1 MGIVWEVSAMPT
13 DFSMHPEH
21 VMGLFSNIL
30 EKLGI
35 GKDHAPAAPPPITP
49 AGTGPIGGVRPP
61 VAAAPTPIP
70 VVDVVAELAR
80 RAAATP
86 QKLNWETSIVDLL
99 KLLDMDSSLAAR
111 KELANEMG
119 CPLQLREDSAQMNT
133 WLHKTVLERI
143 AYNGGN
149 VPKHLLD

>member
-1 MGIVWEVSAMPT
+1 
-13 DFSMHPEH
+13 
-21 VMGLFSNIL
+21 MGLFSNIL

-35 GKDHAPAAPPPITP
+35 GKDHTPPPPSPITT
-49 AGTGPIGGVRPP
+49 AGTGPIGGATPAVP
-61 VAAAPTPIP
+61 AAPTPIP

-80 RAAATP
+80 RAAANP

-99 KLLDMDSSLAAR
+99 KLIDMDSSLAAR

-119 CPLQLREDSAQMNT
+119 CPLQLREDSAQMNM